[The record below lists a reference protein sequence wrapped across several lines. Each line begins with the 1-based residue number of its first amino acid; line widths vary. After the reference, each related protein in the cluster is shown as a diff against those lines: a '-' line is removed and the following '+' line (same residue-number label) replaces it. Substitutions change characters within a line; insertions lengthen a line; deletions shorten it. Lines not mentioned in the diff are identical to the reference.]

1 VTTPANRSGPAR
13 ALLLALGAGTLA
25 NGLWMLADAS
35 RWFARIASDT
45 GPYNGHLVRDV
56 GAAYAAAGAALVAA
70 ALRPAARGPLAA
82 VALVFLGLHAL
93 THAVELASGHA
104 HGGLALELF
113 GVYAPALLVL
123 VLTAASLRRPAEV
136 A

>member
-1 VTTPANRSGPAR
+1 MTSPGSPGGGAR
-13 ALLLALGAGTLA
+13 ALLLVLGAGTLA
-25 NGLWMLADAS
+25 NGLWMLADAA

-56 GAAYAAAGAALVAA
+56 GAAYAAAGAALVWG

-93 THAVELASGHA
+93 THALELVSGHA
-104 HGGLALELF
+104 HGSLALELF
-113 GVYAPALLVL
+113 GVYAPALVVL
-123 VLTAASLRRPAEV
+123 VLAAAALRRPAEV